1 MAKIR
6 VGVDGHEKVDVK
18 TYDPWKKAAEKGEK
32 ISFID
37 VWLAE
42 SPVTKEEIADAEREV
57 EHLTKLAGGND
68 LYSGFEAELAEIKS
82 RPLDE
87 VLKSQGEIELSED
100 TAEAAP
106 KAKKATAFFPD
117 F

>member
-6 VGVDGHEKVDVK
+6 VDVDGHEKVDVK
-18 TYDPWKKAAEKGEK
+18 TFDPWKKAAEKGEK

-42 SPVTKEEIADAEREV
+42 SPVTLEEKDDAEREV
-57 EHLTKLAGGND
+57 EHLTKLASGSD
-68 LYSGFEAELAEIKS
+68 LYSGFEEELAEIKGK
-82 RPLDE
+82 PYDE
-87 VLKSQGEIELSED
+87 VLREQGQIELSKD